1 MIIHTYKVYI
11 LQGSIIIEIFICVV
25 IIYHIWIKETFFF
38 TTADY
43 IEINW
48 VLVLVICGKTERS

>member
-43 IEINW
+43 IEIN
-48 VLVLVICGKTERS
+48 